1 MSKEGISELVLH
13 GKHAVVT
20 GGGSGIGAAIA
31 QALLAAGANVT
42 LMGRN
47 LERLQAQFAALQ
59 APGRLALQT
68 VDVSEE
74 ASVQQAFAALSQ
86 GAFGPAAILVNNAGQ
101 VQTAPL
107 QRSSLDLWQTMLGV
121 NLTGTFLC
129 SREVLPAM
137 LEQGF
142 GRIINVA
149 STAALTGYPYVAAY
163 CAAKHGVL
171 GLTRA
176 LALEVAQRGITVN
189 AVCPGYT
196 ETDIISRAVDTL
208 VQKTGR
214 TAEQALAGFAAS
226 NPQGRLVQPAEVA
239 DAVLWLARPAAGAMN
254 GQSIAVCGG
263 ELM

>member
-1 MSKEGISELVLH
+1 MSELVLH

-31 QALLAAGANVT
+31 QALLAAGAHVT
-42 LMGRN
+42 LMGRS
-47 LERLQAQFAALQ
+47 LERLQAQAAALH

-74 ASVQQAFAALSQ
+74 VSVQQAFGAVSQ
-86 GAFGPAAILVNNAGQ
+86 GAFGPSAILVNNAGQ

-107 QRSSLDLWQTMLGV
+107 QRSSLDMWQTMLGV

-196 ETDIISRAVDTL
+196 ETDIISRAVDTV